1 MHIPS
6 AVSVLLLAALP
17 SFVLAAPQAG
27 GGQDVLPN
35 VQNGFEGPCDD
46 NNCGAQ
52 GKDCTKTSQKWC
64 TPFPS
69 TQKPWQGCTC
79 SNL

>member
-1 MHIPS
+1 MHVSS

-17 SFVLAAPQAG
+17 SFILAAPQAG
-27 GGQDVLPN
+27 GQGVLPN
-35 VQNGFEGPCDD
+35 VQEGFEGPCDD